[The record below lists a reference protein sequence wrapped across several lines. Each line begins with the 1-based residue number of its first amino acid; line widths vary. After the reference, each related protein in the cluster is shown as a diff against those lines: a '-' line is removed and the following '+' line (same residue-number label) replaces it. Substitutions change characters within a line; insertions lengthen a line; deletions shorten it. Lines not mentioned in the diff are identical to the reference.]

1 MCIYIYTI
9 ILSRDIEIH
18 VCISIQIYL
27 FIYMYVHIYTYI
39 SYFLIIYSYMP
50 LPEIYDGIVVLS
62 VQKASLLSNQHIL
75 LLASIAID
83 PQQKAPLR
91 TN

>member
-1 MCIYIYTI
+1 
-9 ILSRDIEIH
+9 
-18 VCISIQIYL
+18 
-27 FIYMYVHIYTYI
+27 
-39 SYFLIIYSYMP
+39 MP

>member
-1 MCIYIYTI
+1 
-9 ILSRDIEIH
+9 
-18 VCISIQIYL
+18 
-27 FIYMYVHIYTYI
+27 MYVHIYIY
-39 SYFLIIYSYMP
+39 YLIIYSYMP
-50 LPEIYDGIVVLS
+50 LPDIYDGIVVLCGSIGPESFAS
-62 VQKASLLSNQHIL
+62 VQQHIL